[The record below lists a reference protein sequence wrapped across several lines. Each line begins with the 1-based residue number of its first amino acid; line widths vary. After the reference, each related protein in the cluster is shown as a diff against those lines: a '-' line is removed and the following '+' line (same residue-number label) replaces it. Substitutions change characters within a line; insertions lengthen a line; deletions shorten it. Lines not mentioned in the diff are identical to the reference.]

1 MTGIKSDVGIVRELN
16 EDYAKYVENE
26 KFKAYV
32 VADGMGGHNAGEV
45 ASKMAT
51 EKIIRYIEEN
61 FTEENKEE
69 ILKRAVLYA
78 NKEVY
83 SFSHKE
89 EEYTGMGTTL
99 TACLITNKFIQIA
112 NVGDSSC
119 FGIRNKNIEKITKD
133 HSLVQEL
140 LDLGTISEEEAA
152 KHPQK
157 NVITRAIGTKDWVD
171 IDVFNIELGKFQ
183 TLMLCSDGLS
193 NEINKQDI
201 LSIINE
207 ADNINIACEKLVDV
221 AKSRGG
227 RDNITVMLFEGEV

>member
-1 MTGIKSDVGIVRELN
+1 
-16 EDYAKYVENE
+16 
-26 KFKAYV
+26 
-32 VADGMGGHNAGEV
+32 
-45 ASKMAT
+45 
-51 EKIIRYIEEN
+51 
-61 FTEENKEE
+61 
-69 ILKRAVLYA
+69 
-78 NKEVY
+78 
-83 SFSHKE
+83 
-89 EEYTGMGTTL
+89 MGTTL

-193 NEINKQDI
+193 NEVNKQDI

-207 ADNINIACEKLVDV
+207 VDNINIACEKLVDV